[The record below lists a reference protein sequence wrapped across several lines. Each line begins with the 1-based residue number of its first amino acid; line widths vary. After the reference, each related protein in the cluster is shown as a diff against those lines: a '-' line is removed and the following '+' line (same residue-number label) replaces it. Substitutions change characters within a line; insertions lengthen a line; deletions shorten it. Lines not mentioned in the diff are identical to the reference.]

1 MLQHI
6 IDEDDTVLTSREDV
20 LAIYRGS
27 QGRQLAI
34 MCNGLPILELWV
46 FAEEARHTIDN
57 DTATV
62 SADDQI
68 LDQVVR

>member
-1 MLQHI
+1 
-6 IDEDDTVLTSREDV
+6 
-20 LAIYRGS
+20 
-27 QGRQLAI
+27 

-46 FAEEARHTIDN
+46 FAEEARHTIDD

-68 LDQVVR
+68 LDQVVRRDYFEDVIEAESWVALPKLILYL